1 MKEKRRKGAPESQST
16 SRDEQVHDPI
26 TPDRQP
32 TPTSSTPIDC
42 ASSSSPDSPEHLEIE
57 DINPS
62 EITFV
67 DSPTVITEFV
77 PLTRISPPPEYVID
91 AIDVPY
97 ISFYNAEM
105 PKIHPYAAIFPRF
118 IPDLMQMGTSAP
130 PLLHS
135 LISIAAVITDT
146 VQQRP
151 QVRALI
157 HHHITLRTLQ
167 DAITSM
173 TGPHMDEA
181 MIYAVMMLGYFNLF
195 SARFLSAR
203 RHLRGLSLML
213 HSYLSSGR
221 VPSAMTMLIWRCA
234 IRLDTYVSSVYP
246 CRPIFPTPPEDQQDA
261 HRIWIRAAV
270 RPLGEEWAMAQFAL
284 DNLQSRAAHLSWSAY
299 ESRRKGT
306 ANETNIQIQCMNLL
320 ADFSV
325 WRRRKVF
332 LEEDSL
338 EELLQQHR
346 PAAPVQTFLHHP
358 PLPMRNTFYA
368 NLLNEFRLAV
378 MFVTF
383 IASPRVG
390 GHSLFDAVRKSHAID
405 CCRSMAATG
414 VSKFPVALV
423 RILQLAGLV
432 FADPPQ
438 SSAECAWILEQ
449 LDKLIARGVLG
460 ALRVKEMLGV
470 VWESPR
476 IWTYEETERI
486 MLNADDLEALAT
498 EECQDV

>member
-1 MKEKRRKGAPESQST
+1 
-16 SRDEQVHDPI
+16 
-26 TPDRQP
+26 
-32 TPTSSTPIDC
+32 
-42 ASSSSPDSPEHLEIE
+42 
-57 DINPS
+57 
-62 EITFV
+62 
-67 DSPTVITEFV
+67 
-77 PLTRISPPPEYVID
+77 
-91 AIDVPY
+91 
-97 ISFYNAEM
+97 M

-118 IPDLMQMGTSAP
+118 IPDLMQMGTSAA

-151 QVRALI
+151 QIRALI
-157 HHHITLRTLQ
+157 HHQITLRTLQ
-167 DAITSM
+167 DAITAAN
-173 TGPHMDEA
+173 GPHVDETI
-181 MIYAVMMLGYFNLF
+181 IYAVMMLGYFNLF
-195 SARFLSAR
+195 SAHFLSAR
-203 RHLRGLSLML
+203 RHLRGFSLML

-234 IRLDTYVSSVYP
+234 VRLDTYVSSVYP
-246 CRPIFPTPPEDQQDA
+246 CKPIFPTPPEDQEDA

-270 RPLGEEWAMAQFAL
+270 RPSGEEWAMAQFSL

-306 ANETNIQIQCMNLL
+306 ANENTIQTECTNLL

-325 WRRRKVF
+325 WRRRRVF

-346 PAAPVQTFLHHP
+346 PSAPVQTFLHHP
-358 PLPMRNTFYA
+358 PLPMKNTFYA
-368 NLLNEFRLAV
+368 NLLNEYRIAV

-383 IASPRVG
+383 IASPQVG
-390 GHSLFDAVRKSHAID
+390 GHSLLDAVRKSHAVD

-414 VSKFPVALV
+414 VSKFPVSMV

-432 FADPPQ
+432 FADPTESP
-438 SSAECAWILEQ
+438 AECAWILEQ

-470 VWESPR
+470 VWKSPG
-476 IWTYEETERI
+476 IWTFAETERI
-486 MLNADDLEALAT
+486 MQNADDLEALAM